1 MKKFRKNKTFQK
13 GGKVDTS
20 FPQPDVNATTAS
32 GALDGVEN
40 QQKQNAETLA
50 KENAEQAGGRRRRYQ
65 RGGADDDVIV
75 PQFNQTGSEGNSTIS
90 GTVDST
96 LTGREQ
102 GKYDADVDKPAPDS
116 GMPKKGGGRKRRRR
130 KRKTRRKRKRGGRKT
145 RRKTRKRKS
154 RKRKRKTRRRR

>member
-1 MKKFRKNKTFQK
+1 MKKFRKNKRFQK

-40 QQKQNAETLA
+40 QQKQDAKTLA

-65 RGGADDDVIV
+65 RGGADEDVTV
-75 PQFNQTGSEGNSTIS
+75 PQFNQTGSEGNNTIS

-102 GKYDADVDKPAPDS
+102 GKYDAEVDNKPPDS
-116 GMPKKGGGRKRRRR
+116 GMPKGGGRKRRR
-130 KRKTRRKRKRGGRKT
+130 KRKTRRKKRKT

-154 RKRKRKTRRRR
+154 RRRKKRKTRRRR